1 MKVKFIGTTTMI
13 SKGLHL
19 IPGGVYEVRAEVAD
33 YLEKA
38 FGCIEKVAEEKP
50 VVKAEAKAEE
60 KPVVKAEAKAEEKPK
75 VGTKVVPNK

>member
-50 VVKAEAKAEE
+50 VVKAEE